1 VKGDRFPVVRHT
13 TVVHM
18 AFIRNK
24 QVRRVVAFFALG
36 IIITGIVLTTLEI
49 TNIGITVLFI
59 GICVTGFLHFDTSV
73 QRGAASAYPIQSA
86 VPAMS
91 PAMPPPTDSPKQTQE
106 SV

>member
-1 VKGDRFPVVRHT
+1 MKGDRFPAVRHP

-18 AFIRNK
+18 AIIRNK

-36 IIITGIVLTTLEI
+36 IILTGIVLTSLEI

-59 GICVTGFLHFDTSV
+59 GICATGFLHFDTTV
-73 QRGAASAYPIQSA
+73 QRGAASAHPIQSA
-86 VPAMS
+86 VPAIAPITS
-91 PAMPPPTDSPKQTQE
+91 PPTGSPKQTEE